1 MIAGKKITE
10 PPVITTVT
18 PPTPAPGNLMACGG
32 VKLFEFNIYTVL
44 YVVDTFKHPNFR
56 SRNRL

>member
-32 VKLFEFNIYTVL
+32 VKLFQFNIQMQDYFYYIINYT
-44 YVVDTFKHPNFR
+44 YCHFYQ
-56 SRNRL
+56 

>member
-18 PPTPAPGNLMACGG
+18 SPTPAPGNLMACGG
-32 VKLFEFNIYTVL
+32 VKLFQFNIMQGNKYP
-44 YVVDTFKHPNFR
+44 TFISNFFF
-56 SRNRL
+56 

>member
-32 VKLFEFNIYTVL
+32 VKLLEFDIKKFP
-44 YVVDTFKHPNFR
+44 TFISNFYFFN
-56 SRNRL
+56 SF